1 MPESALK
8 LVWIDLEMTGL
19 DPETDAILEIAVV
32 ITGADLIPL
41 TQYEAVIWQPE
52 SILESM
58 TPFVRDMHTTNG
70 LLAKVRASEIDL
82 RDAERKALQRI
93 SQHSALGEGVLA
105 GNSIHQDRRFLV
117 KHMPLLEGYLHYRQ
131 VDVSSLKVLAQAW
144 YPDTAKFEKPDKD
157 HTALADIRQSIAELK
172 HYRSLILK

>member
-1 MPESALK
+1 MPESALR

-32 ITGADLIPL
+32 ITGADLVPL

-52 SILESM
+52 STLERM
-58 TPFVRDMHTTNG
+58 TPFVRDMHTVNG
-70 LLAKVRASEIDL
+70 LLEKVRASEIDL

-93 SQHSALGEGVLA
+93 SQHCALGEGVLA

-117 KHMPLLEGYLHYRQ
+117 KYMPQLEGYLHYRQ

-144 YPDTAKFEKPDKD
+144 YPEAPRFEKPDKD

-172 HYRSLILK
+172 HYRASILK

>member
-1 MPESALK
+1 MTNALK

-19 DPETDAILEIAVV
+19 DPETDAIIEIAVV

-52 SILESM
+52 SVLERM
-58 TPFVRDMHTTNG
+58 TPFVREMHTTNG

-82 RDAERKALQRI
+82 REAERKALQRI
-93 SQHSALGEGVLA
+93 GQHCALGEGVLA

-117 KHMPLLEGYLHYRQ
+117 KYMPQLEGYLHYRQ

-144 YPDTAKFEKPDKD
+144 YPDVAKFDKPEKD
-157 HTALADIRQSIAELK
+157 HTALADIQQSIAELK
-172 HYRSLILK
+172 HYRANVLK